1 MYVTRQH
8 LASPGYPYLYVLH
21 TVLKGRIQLYIV
33 YIFTQT
39 SRGGLDHEVPT
50 VFRGLFQGD
59 SIRCGPAYFLLNQI
73 HSYQNQKIWAKASM
87 F

>member
-33 YIFTQT
+33 YIFAQT

-50 VFRGLFQGD
+50 VFRGLF
-59 SIRCGPAYFLLNQI
+59 
-73 HSYQNQKIWAKASM
+73 
-87 F
+87 